1 MGSPA
6 IGITFLM
13 IQLMETSDIGGIR
26 KAIHD
31 YALGCT
37 ACVMSRAFVWGLV
50 ILARKVATSA
60 IHIYAKSKKRSRRI
74 HWTQEEHFLATGQVA
89 SPYGLPI
96 NFGD

>member
-37 ACVMSRAFVWGLV
+37 ACVMSCAFVWGLV
-50 ILARKVATSA
+50 ILARKVG
-60 IHIYAKSKKRSRRI
+60 AKDGDRRG
-74 HWTQEEHFLATGQVA
+74 QEEHSNHVKDH
-89 SPYGLPI
+89 Y
-96 NFGD
+96 